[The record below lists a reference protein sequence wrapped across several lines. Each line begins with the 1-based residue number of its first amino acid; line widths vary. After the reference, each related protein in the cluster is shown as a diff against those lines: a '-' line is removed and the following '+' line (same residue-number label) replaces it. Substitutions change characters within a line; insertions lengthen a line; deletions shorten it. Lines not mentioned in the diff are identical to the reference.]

1 VATLARA
8 WEAAPRTHALAS
20 VATKALPE
28 PERRESSNMD
38 RDESLFELVRKL
50 ALKLPDIEESTI
62 HGAPSWK
69 LRGKLLACQAI
80 HKSAEPNSLMIKID
94 AEKRAELLLTMSDI
108 YYVTDHYRSNSVVL
122 VRLAKIDRRSLQT
135 RLEQAWKFL
144 SGLVR

>member
-1 VATLARA
+1 
-8 WEAAPRTHALAS
+8 
-20 VATKALPE
+20 
-28 PERRESSNMD
+28 MD

-135 RLEQAWKFL
+135 RLEHAWKFL